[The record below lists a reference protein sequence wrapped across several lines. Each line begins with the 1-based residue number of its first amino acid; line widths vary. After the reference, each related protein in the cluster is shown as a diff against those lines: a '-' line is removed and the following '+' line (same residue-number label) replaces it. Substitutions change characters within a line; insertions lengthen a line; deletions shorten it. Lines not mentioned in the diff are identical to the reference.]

1 MSLYDDRTYENLMEE
16 MRSDLSVNVDQQ
28 EGSFIDL
35 ALGKQAVRLE
45 EAYENL
51 EYVYENMFVDTQ
63 DREHLIESGA
73 EAGIPIDEGSQ
84 AVVLATV
91 NCELEE
97 GAVFSA
103 LDSEYNYTVGDYVG
117 RIDVESTDDEG
128 DPVTLSYYQYE
139 MTAEDAGVEP
149 GSYRGDIE
157 PEEFID
163 DFEEGWIDSLITAGE
178 DEEDTED
185 YRERRIQWFQTKSC
199 AGNRAYYLEVLHE
212 LDDVGAAKVARRQS
226 GTSYI
231 SVYILNSNLRAA
243 SAALISAVKEAVD
256 PTTYTGEGYGLAPI
270 GHSVTAYSAT
280 EETMDITLDLDL
292 ESVEYEDI
300 QSQVEAACESYM
312 AELRSE
318 WEDES
323 SLIVRIS
330 GIETKVLA
338 VEGVHDVTAEING
351 SASNVQLGAY
361 EIPVLGTVT
370 EA

>member
-1 MSLYDDRTYENLMEE
+1 M
-16 MRSDLSVNVDQQ
+16 
-28 EGSFIDL
+28 
-35 ALGKQAVRLE
+35 
-45 EAYENL
+45 
-51 EYVYENMFVDTQ
+51 
-63 DREHLIESGA
+63 
-73 EAGIPIDEGSQ
+73 
-84 AVVLATV
+84 
-91 NCELEE
+91 
-97 GAVFSA
+97 
-103 LDSEYNYTVGDYVG
+103 
-117 RIDVESTDDEG
+117 
-128 DPVTLSYYQYE
+128 
-139 MTAEDAGVEP
+139 
-149 GSYRGDIE
+149 
-157 PEEFID
+157 
-163 DFEEGWIDSLITAGE
+163 
-178 DEEDTED
+178 
-185 YRERRIQWFQTKSC
+185 
-199 AGNRAYYLEVLHE
+199 LHE

-231 SVYILNSNLRAA
+231 SAYILNSNLRAA

-270 GHSVTAYSAT
+270 GHSVTVYSAT
-280 EETMDITLDLDL
+280 EETMNITLDLDL

-300 QSQVEAACESYM
+300 QSQVEAACENYM